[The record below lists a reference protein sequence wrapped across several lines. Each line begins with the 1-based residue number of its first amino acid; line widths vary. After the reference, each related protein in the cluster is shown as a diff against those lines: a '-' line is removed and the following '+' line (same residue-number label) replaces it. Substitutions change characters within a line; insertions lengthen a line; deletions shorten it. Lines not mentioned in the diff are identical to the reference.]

1 MFTRK
6 PTHVQTIMCVYI
18 YMIFVRVLFETLTC
32 LKFRLN
38 LLIDICLSLFVFQTM
53 DNIRFFR

>member
-1 MFTRK
+1 
-6 PTHVQTIMCVYI
+6 
-18 YMIFVRVLFETLTC
+18 MIFVRVSFETLTC